1 MLAVAIVAVL
11 CLFPVAY
18 AKLLEQPQGNA
29 QTADAETVRNDQT
42 QQLLGAVSTLR
53 DGAGKCISFKASQ
66 IESDLSAEGTGG
78 GLNTLTPCILPLPAC
93 VWLYF
98 CTIAIPQRL
107 PGVCVCAL
115 AMMGFLPAAF
125 DKSKFFPQTIR
136 PTAAAAAAAA
146 KMILPSIM
154 DLETALRIQS
164 RIVAIAM
171 RMAHV
176 IHAVLL
182 APRNAR
188 AGW

>member
-42 QQLLGAVSTLR
+42 QQLLGAASTLR

-78 GLNTLTPCILPLPAC
+78 GLNTLPPCILPLPAC

-107 PGVCVCAL
+107 PGVCALTRWEPATDAIPRAHKVQLPVC
-115 AMMGFLPAAF
+115 
-125 DKSKFFPQTIR
+125 
-136 PTAAAAAAAA
+136 
-146 KMILPSIM
+146 
-154 DLETALRIQS
+154 
-164 RIVAIAM
+164 V
-171 RMAHV
+171 
-176 IHAVLL
+176 
-182 APRNAR
+182 R
-188 AGW
+188 AGA

>member
-78 GLNTLTPCILPLPAC
+78 GLNTLPPCILPLPAC

-107 PGVCVCAL
+107 PGVCDACHVH
-115 AMMGFLPAAF
+115 
-125 DKSKFFPQTIR
+125 SKVQVSAP
-136 PTAAAAAAAA
+136 
-146 KMILPSIM
+146 
-154 DLETALRIQS
+154 
-164 RIVAIAM
+164 
-171 RMAHV
+171 
-176 IHAVLL
+176 LL
-182 APRNAR
+182 VSPKCLSPKCVVVRLVHTGR
-188 AGW
+188 GS